1 MFWFLLFRFR
11 RTYRI
16 RLCLILL
23 FIYLF
28 IYFVREN
35 RAYEFY
41 SRLSLNGH
49 LCKTDTSLK
58 RTPTVGPCLSL
69 LPLFDSL
76 KDGHLSKTDT
86 YCRSQRCPSKR
97 ELTVLPFQLRL
108 SRQWRQFFACALTS
122 SVSFAS
128 PYLKY
133 CDDTLLFFFLF
144 PDSFRQCRR

>member
-23 FIYLF
+23 EIRLSQNFIIYLF

-49 LCKTDTSLK
+49 LYKTDTSLK
-58 RTPTVGPCLSL
+58 RTPRVGPCLSL

-76 KDGHLSKTDT
+76 
-86 YCRSQRCPSKR
+86 
-97 ELTVLPFQLRL
+97 
-108 SRQWRQFFACALTS
+108 
-122 SVSFAS
+122 
-128 PYLKY
+128 
-133 CDDTLLFFFLF
+133 
-144 PDSFRQCRR
+144 